1 MKKNQWCL
9 TMCVGISLVACGG
22 NDDKQAISK
31 QQTSN
36 SVTVLTSGV
45 SPQTNTSSSVALT
58 LAQKVNQLEES
69 GTLPKLD
76 RGNNI
81 KGPDTNNNGIRDDI
95 DAYIAQLTISNEE
108 KKAALQQAKAM
119 QEVLL
124 VDLTNAVAMR
134 ALDVKLERAAQCIE
148 IKFKDFEQGIA
159 MGRKIEAI
167 TANTQERSMQYIK
180 YNNALSGTVS
190 KLLTGNTCDE

>member
-9 TMCVGISLVACGG
+9 TMCIGISLVACGG
-22 NDDKQAISK
+22 NDDRQTLSN
-31 QQTSN
+31 QPTSN
-36 SVTVLTSGV
+36 PNTVLTSGV
-45 SPQTNTSSSVALT
+45 SPQASASSSIALT
-58 LAQKVNQLEES
+58 VAQKVNQLEEN

-95 DAYIAQLTISNEE
+95 DAYIAQLAISNEE

-124 VDLTNAVAMR
+124 VDLTNTVAMR
-134 ALDVKLERAAQCIE
+134 TLDAKLERAAQCIE
-148 IKFKDFEQGIA
+148 TKFKDFEQGMA